1 MKHAH
6 DGVHAAEH
14 LSQHLIFVGEDEAWG
29 TRLGQGMEALVGR
42 DFLCRDTVN
51 GAAVSLDYQTTQCD
65 TIHPSTTSQEGS
77 TALCNQDL
85 KITHLQRSAASLRLA
100 PERDKQQS
108 APHTSS
114 ALPTCPA
121 SSAGEAGRH
130 TDGHSTHSFL

>member
-65 TIHPSTTSQEGS
+65 TIHPTTTS
-77 TALCNQDL
+77 
-85 KITHLQRSAASLRLA
+85 
-100 PERDKQQS
+100 
-108 APHTSS
+108 
-114 ALPTCPA
+114 
-121 SSAGEAGRH
+121 
-130 TDGHSTHSFL
+130 